1 MTTSSPQ
8 ISGDALVA
16 QFRGMVGDANVLTDA
31 RRSRRFRKGYRYGE
45 GKVLAVVRPGT
56 LLEQW
61 RVFKAA
67 VEAGRI
73 VIMQAANTGL
83 NGGSTPFGDDYDR
96 EVVLINTMRIGRI
109 DLLKGGEQV
118 LCHSGATLHRLEKLI
133 RPLGREPH
141 SVIGSTTIGAS
152 VVGGVCNN
160 SGGAL
165 IRRGPA
171 FTQLALYARVGED
184 GGVSLVNHLGIELGN
199 DPEEILSR
207 LDSGRY
213 EESDVW
219 HDTGR
224 LASDPDYSTLIRDVD
239 APGPAR
245 FNNDPRLL
253 SEAAGSAGKLCVFA
267 VRLDTFPSSGPSRVF
282 YIGSNDHLELT
293 GIRRHILSEF
303 KTLPV
308 AGEYLHRDAYT
319 LAEEYGKDLYLLIK
333 HAGTE
338 RIPTAFALKSR
349 FDAITGKLGLGTNLS
364 DKLLQVLTGLL
375 PNHLPA
381 RMNAFRDRYAHHLL
395 LRVDGEGIEETRA
408 YLSSIFPSAEGD
420 FFECDEEEA
429 AAAFRNRYAVGG
441 GSVRYRAVHA
451 DKVENIVALDLA
463 LPRNTIDWRETLPDG
478 IEQFIE
484 RRIRCGH
491 FFCQVFHYDYAVKK
505 GTDWLA
511 IEHRIIEHLNGR
523 GIEFPS
529 EHNVG
534 HLYTGEAG
542 AGRLLPLARS
552 HQQHEPRDRADLEAA
567 ELGLSCRSRWPEP
580 PSAPGGGS
588 GGSGGASVSWASFT
602 CASRLSSS

>member
-1 MTTSSPQ
+1 MLTTPTP
-8 ISGDALVA
+8 ISGEALLT
-16 QFRGMVGDANVLTDA
+16 QLRGLVGDAHVLTDP
-31 RRSRRFRKGYRYGE
+31 RKNRRFRKGYRYGE
-45 GKVLAVVRPGT
+45 GAVLAVVRPGT

-67 VEAGRI
+67 IEAGRI

-83 NGGSTPFGDDYDR
+83 NGGSTPYGDDYDR
-96 EVVLINTMRIGRI
+96 EVVLINTMRIDRI

-118 LCHSGATLHRLEKLI
+118 LALAGSTLHRLEKLI

-152 VVGGVCNN
+152 IVGGVCNN

-171 FTQLALYARVGED
+171 FTQLALYARVAED
-184 GGVSLVNHLGIELGN
+184 GSVSLVNNLGIELGN
-199 DPEEILSR
+199 DPEEILAR

-213 EESDVW
+213 GEGDVW
-219 HDTGR
+219 HDTGK
-224 LASDPDYSTLIRDVD
+224 LASDPDYSTLLRDIE

-253 SEAAGSAGKLCVFA
+253 YEAAGSAGKLCVFA
-267 VRLDTFPSSGPSRVF
+267 VRLDTFPSSGPSKVF
-282 YIGSNDHLELT
+282 YIGSNDHMELT
-293 GIRRHILSEF
+293 NIRRHILSRF
-303 KTLPV
+303 NTLPV
-308 AGEYLHRDAYT
+308 AGEYLHQDAYR

-349 FDAITGKLGLGTNLS
+349 FDAITGRLGLGTNLS
-364 DKLLQVLTGLL
+364 DKILQVINGLL
-375 PNHLPA
+375 PTHLPA
-381 RMNAFRDRYAHHLL
+381 RMNAFRDRYQHHLL
-395 LRVDGEGIEETRA
+395 LRMDGAGIDEARD
-408 YLSSIFPSAEGD
+408 YLQSIFPSADGD

-429 AAAFRNRYAVGG
+429 AAAFRNRYAIGG

-463 LPRNTIDWRETLPDG
+463 LPRNTLDWRENLPDG
-478 IEQFIE
+478 LEQYIE
-484 RRIRCGH
+484 RRIPCGH
-491 FFCQVFHYDYAVKK
+491 FMCQVFHYDYAVKK
-505 GTDWLA
+505 GTDWLE
-511 IEHRIIEHLNGR
+511 IEHEIIAHLNGR

-534 HLYTGEAG
+534 HLYTAK
-542 AGRLLPLARS
+542 PVLADFYRS
-552 HQQHEPRDRADLEAA
+552 LDPTNAMN
-567 ELGLSCRSRWPEP
+567 
-580 PSAPGGGS
+580 PGIGQTS
-588 GGSGGASVSWASFT
+588 KLKDWA
-602 CASRLSSS
+602 